1 MHGWAPIIERI
12 ELVSGTKGRFEV
24 TMDGDLIYSKVATG
38 RHAKPGEV
46 VRLVR
51 NRIGP
56 EFYGT

>member
-1 MHGWAPIIERI
+1 LHGWAPVIERI

>member
-1 MHGWAPIIERI
+1 MHGWAPVIERI

-38 RHAKPGEV
+38 RHAMPGEV